1 MRNILLS
8 FMFILLSVTSSGAE
22 LSAETP
28 AGLMTSDSEV
38 LDLQTACTIALEN
51 NPSMAAAEARVTA
64 ATERV
69 LQARASYFPRI
80 DATATASRINLA
92 DDDYTLLSSQAKIL
106 DPGASID
113 DPDDYYSAGISA
125 SWIVFNGFERHFSNL
140 AAKYGRTETKAARD
154 NAHRLLLAAVAE
166 AFYIAQLAREN
177 IAIAEA
183 DEAFNQKLA
192 KDARM
197 REEVGTGPLSD
208 ILNFEVQVNAA
219 RASVITAR
227 QGYDLALTGLAALLG
242 FENAMFPA
250 NMDLAQLAPETDDR
264 MVLPD
269 LNSQMTY
276 ALAHRPDL
284 VRADYT
290 FKQADTAVSL
300 ASADM
305 YPDIILSA
313 SATGDRID
321 DAEFRSD
328 DFGNTVALTINYN
341 IFAGGLT
348 RAQIGEARANRMAAE
363 NLLANQRLEV
373 SSEVN
378 KAMVRLKGSQEQL
391 KLQRD
396 NAKLVNE
403 NRELVEKEYAAGQKS
418 LVRLNEAQ
426 RDLVQAQSRLALAR
440 VSLVNAWYKLDVA
453 SGRNIEK

>member
-1 MRNILLS
+1 MKNILFSL
-8 FMFILLSVTSSGAE
+8 IVTLFLITSAV
-22 LSAETP
+22 AETP
-28 AGLMTSDSEV
+28 AVAPALDARI
-38 LDLQTACTIALEN
+38 LDLQSACDIALAN
-51 NPSMAAAEARVTA
+51 NPSLAAAEARVKA
-64 ATERV
+64 AAERV
-69 LQARASYFPRI
+69 SQSRASYFPRI
-80 DATATASRINLA
+80 DATATAARINLSEN
-92 DDDYTLLSSQAKIL
+92 DYVISLAQAKIL
-106 DPGASID
+106 DPDASIN
-113 DPDDYYSAGISA
+113 DPGDYYSAGITA

-140 AAKYGRTETKAARD
+140 ATKYGQTETKAARD
-154 NAHRLLLAAVAE
+154 DAHRLLLAAVAE
-166 AFYIAQLAREN
+166 TFYRAQLGREN

-183 DEAFNQKLA
+183 DEAFNQRLA
-192 KDARM
+192 QEARM
-197 REEVGTGPLSD
+197 REQFGTGPLSD

-250 NMDLAQLAPETDDR
+250 NMDLARLSPEATER
-264 MVLPD
+264 MLLPD
-269 LNSQMTY
+269 LNNQMNY
-276 ALAHRPDL
+276 ALTHRPDL

-290 FKQADTAVSL
+290 FKQADAAVNV

-313 SATGDRID
+313 SATGDRVD
-321 DAEFRSD
+321 DADFRND

-348 RAQIGEARANRMAAE
+348 RAQINEARANRMAAE
-363 NLLANQRLEV
+363 NMIANQRLEI

-378 KAMVRLKGSQEQL
+378 KAMASLKASQEQL

-396 NAKLVNE
+396 NAKLVNK
-403 NRELVEKEYAAGQKS
+403 NRELVEKEYAAGQTS

-426 RDLVQAQSRLALAR
+426 RNLVQAQGRLALAR
-440 VSLVNAWYKLDVA
+440 VSLDNAWYKLDVA